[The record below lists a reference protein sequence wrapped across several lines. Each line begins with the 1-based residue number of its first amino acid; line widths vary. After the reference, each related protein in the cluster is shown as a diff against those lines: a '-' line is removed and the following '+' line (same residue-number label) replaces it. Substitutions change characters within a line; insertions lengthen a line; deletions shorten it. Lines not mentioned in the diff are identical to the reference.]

1 MRAVVITPAEPLVTV
16 DDAKIWAPVLGEDS
30 EARVT
35 ALLRAAQAAIE
46 APNGWLGRALGMQV
60 LEARFDCFRDPCLFL
75 PYPPLREVKSLTYR
89 DAAGEDQEVA
99 ISDLRVLG
107 VGTTAGSIAP
117 IGAQGW
123 PVTEAGP
130 EAVRV
135 QYSAGY
141 AAADQEAAPIRHA
154 VVLAAVQLRALSTQ
168 DLSLRSRQTEGVG
181 SRTWTVSE
189 VAYQLVQRSIGDLL
203 QPFRIYA

>member
-1 MRAVVITPAEPLVTV
+1 MRAVVITPPEPLVTAL
-16 DDAKIWAPVLGEDS
+16 DAKIWAPVLGDDS
-30 EARVT
+30 DPRVA
-35 ALLRAAQAAIE
+35 ALLQVAQAAIE
-46 APNGWLGRALGMQV
+46 APNGWLGRALGMQT
-60 LEARFDCFRDPCLFL
+60 LEARFDSFRDPCLFL
-75 PYPPLREVKSLTYR
+75 PYPPLREVQLLTYR
-89 DAAGEDQEVA
+89 DAAGGDHEMP

-107 VGTTAGSIAP
+107 IGTKAGSIAP
-117 IGAQGW
+117 IGSQGW
-123 PVTEAGP
+123 PVTDAGP

-135 QYSAGY
+135 RYSAGY
-141 AAADQEAAPIRHA
+141 PADDQEAAPIRHA